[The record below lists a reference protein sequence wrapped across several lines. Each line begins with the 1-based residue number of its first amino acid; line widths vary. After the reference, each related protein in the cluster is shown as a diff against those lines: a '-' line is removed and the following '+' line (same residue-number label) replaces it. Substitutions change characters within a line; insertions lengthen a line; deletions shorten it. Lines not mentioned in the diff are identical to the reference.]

1 MRNPFKVLVAMSAIA
16 ILAAALFGSRSP
28 ALSAATPSPVPGGA
42 NEVKAL
48 SATIGDTV
56 FTGVLRVKIEELRDA
71 TPADNPGRLFPN
83 ATQRVMVMKSLLHNG
98 LHGTFLGLLSY
109 TLADADGVTVPIPA
123 YDTTGAGLNILQGG
137 AARQTAMFLV
147 DKDFVP
153 VKLIVQC
160 ATCGSDMPFAAI
172 RFTVTAANH

>member
-1 MRNPFKVLVAMSAIA
+1 MRNLVKVPVAMAAIA
-16 ILAAALFGSRSP
+16 ILITAVLASRLP
-28 ALSAATPSPVPGGA
+28 AFSAATPTPVPGGA

-48 SATIGDTV
+48 SAKIGDVV

-71 TPADNPGRLFPN
+71 TPADNPGRLFPS
-83 ATQRVMVMKSLLHNG
+83 ASQRVMVMKSLLHNG
-98 LHGTFLGLLSY
+98 LHGTFLGLMSY

-123 YDTTGAGLNILQGG
+123 YDTTSADLNILQGG

-160 ATCGSDMPFAAI
+160 ATCGSDMHFAAI
-172 RFTVTAANH
+172 RFSVPTDSH